1 MAVDNALSTPEPSQA
16 ESHNEEPK
24 TAPVDLSQKIL
35 QNYRSKIMELDPNH
49 TIVTLAMEDIGEF
62 DIHSIFP
69 DLLMYEPPNPDYDDP
84 YFDEAEYGRIVAITK
99 LITNKIVL
107 KKRQR
112 LSRKRKID
120 GEPVLIDEPEQEE
133 ENVVKTL
140 PRNERYD
147 TSPLVSRKYPS
158 IRIQYAMLL
167 IHGS

>member
-1 MAVDNALSTPEPSQA
+1 MDNGSSTQEPSQA
-16 ESHNEEPK
+16 ESHPGEEESK
-24 TAPVDLSQKIL
+24 ADAAAAAPVDLSQKIL

-120 GEPVLIDEPEQEE
+120 GEPVLVEEPEQEE
-133 ENVVKTL
+133 ESVKTL

-147 TSPLVSRKYPS
+147 TSPLVSRKY
-158 IRIQYAMLL
+158 
-167 IHGS
+167 IHFELRACY

>member
-1 MAVDNALSTPEPSQA
+1 MMVDNTSSAQDTSQA
-16 ESHNEEPK
+16 ESHGEESK
-24 TAPVDLSQKIL
+24 TTPVDMSQKIL
-35 QNYRSKIMELDPNH
+35 QNYRSKVMELDPNH
-49 TIVTLAMEDIGEF
+49 TIVTLAMEDIGDF

-99 LITNKIVL
+99 LMTNKIVL

-112 LSRKRKID
+112 LSRKRKIN

-133 ENVVKTL
+133 ESIKTL

-147 TSPLVSRKYPS
+147 TSPLVSRKY
-158 IRIQYAMLL
+158 QAGKKKYVVLL
-167 IHGS
+167 MH